1 MRKLAYA
8 LTAAALGTLF
18 AFACTD
24 EEHKRTSS
32 AQAQGG
38 GGACEATPGNLPQ
51 ANCDNSDKKCTP
63 TPGCTIDEAK
73 CGSASTCLPT
83 ADNKGKDVLD
93 FRLRRLSI
101 AAPASL
107 AADFIQNTIVT
118 LNIDLD
124 AKSCAENGKGLFT
137 WLLRVDRKN
146 NLMTTGGAPPSTDP
160 FGVGFC
166 FANFDLGAIHVS
178 PIQSKIEF
186 TGETFKSTELRN
198 VNIPIF
204 LSQDPASAIVLPISD
219 VRISDVT
226 ISEGGNCIGS
236 LNPNALDPSCV
247 DDRSLCQKWNTA
259 GALGGYIT
267 LEDAESV
274 KIRDLGGKSLCSFLF
289 GESALSCPRG
299 ADGKIA
305 EKGDYCS
312 TDKQAGSCADSSWL
326 AATFAGAAVKVD
338 DRNALAACAGT
349 TAGDAGA
356 DAGDAGSD
364 ASADAAN
371 DAL

>member
-1 MRKLAYA
+1 MMRKIALAIC
-8 LTAAALGTLF
+8 AAAIGV
-18 AFACTD
+18 AFACND

-32 AQAQGG
+32 EQVNAT

-51 ANCDNSDKKCTP
+51 ANCDNSDKKCTA
-63 TPGCTIDEAK
+63 TPGCSIDETK
-73 CGSASTCLPT
+73 CGSSSTCLPT

-93 FRLRRLSI
+93 FRLRRLAI
-101 AAPASL
+101 AAPKTL

-124 AKSCAENGKGLFT
+124 AKECAENGKGLFT

-146 NLMTTGGAPPSTDP
+146 NVMKTGGAPPSNDP

-166 FANFDLGAIHVS
+166 FANFDLGANHVA
-178 PIQSKIEF
+178 PIESKIEF
-186 TGETFKSTELRN
+186 TGDTFESTELRD

-226 ISEGGNCIGS
+226 ISSDGNCIGS
-236 LNPNALDPSCV
+236 LNKNALDPSCS
-247 DDRSLCQKWNTA
+247 DDRSLCSKWNTS

-267 LEDAESV
+267 LEAAEGV

-305 EKGDYCS
+305 EVGDYCS
-312 TDKQAGSCADSSWL
+312 TTKSAGGCADSSWL

-338 DRNALAACAGT
+338 GSNTLAACAGT
-349 TAGDAGA
+349 TSPDAGV
-356 DAGDAGSD
+356 DAGSD
-364 ASADAAN
+364 AGDGGSDAGSDAN
-371 DAL
+371 